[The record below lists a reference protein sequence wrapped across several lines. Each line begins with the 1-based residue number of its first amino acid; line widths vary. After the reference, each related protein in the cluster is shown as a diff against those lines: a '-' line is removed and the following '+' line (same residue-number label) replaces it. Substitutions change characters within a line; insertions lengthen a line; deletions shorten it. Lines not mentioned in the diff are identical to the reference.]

1 MQLYKYICVCLS
13 IYVYVYM
20 YVCVYIYIYI
30 YICNNIFLCPLF
42 YITLSGLQKLAAK
55 AIISYTKNVHL
66 K

>member
-20 YVCVYIYIYI
+20 YVCVYIYI